1 MHLVIKNR
9 KDYFKLFQ
17 IISEESQIE
26 FVNIHLYLQ
35 FLNPSDILMLTEF
48 IIIQLQRV
56 KKVDLTVHNP
66 NVKKYLEAI
75 GIFEF
80 CTKNYSGSTEIKEIS
95 SYTAMP
101 IRRVNQENMNYYIDQ
116 TQKYF
121 QRYCHNKDLGVLNI
135 ALSELINNVYDHS
148 KSFVDSLVFSQFYP
162 GSNEIKIAVSD
173 LGLGIPKTV
182 NKYFS
187 EKGKNQVSQEEGI
200 RWALKINKT
209 TESMPHNAGRGLDTV
224 ASFVQANKGSW
235 ELLSDQIR
243 MQGNKKENIFTKNP
257 IDYFI
262 GTVIEITIKV
272 TNLEEQELINE
283 IDWDF

>member
-1 MHLVIKNR
+1 MELVIKNR
-9 KDYFKLFQ
+9 EDYSKLFQ
-17 IISEESQIE
+17 IISEDRQIE
-26 FVNIHLYLQ
+26 IVNIHLSLE
-35 FLNPSDILMLTEF
+35 FLAPSDILILTEF

-56 KKVDLTVHNP
+56 SKVDLTVYNSK
-66 NVKKYLEAI
+66 VKRYLEAI

-80 CTKNYSGSTEIKEIS
+80 CTKNYSESIEIKEIS

-101 IRRVNQENMNYYIDQ
+101 IRRVNRETMNYYIDQ

-121 QRYCHNKDLGVLNI
+121 QMYCHNKDLGVLNI

-148 KSFVDSLVFSQFYP
+148 ESLVDCLVFSQFYP
-162 GSNEIKIAVSD
+162 SSNEIKLAVSD
-173 LGLGIPKTV
+173 LGNGIPKTV
-182 NKYFS
+182 NKYFF
-187 EKGKNQVSQEEGI
+187 EKGKSHISQEESV

-209 TESMPHNAGRGLDTV
+209 TKSMPHNAGRGLDTV
-224 ASFVQANKGSW
+224 GSFVEANKGSW

-243 MQGNKKENIFTKNP
+243 MIGNENENIFTKNP

-272 TNLEEQELINE
+272 NNLEEQELINE

>member
-1 MHLVIKNR
+1 MDLVIKNR

-17 IISEESQIE
+17 IISEDKQIE
-26 FVNIHLYLQ
+26 IVNIHLTLK
-35 FLNPSDILMLTEF
+35 FLTPSDILILTEF

-56 KKVDLTVHNP
+56 NKVDLTVYDTK
-66 NVKKYLEAI
+66 VKKYLEAI

-80 CTKNYSGSTEIKEIS
+80 CTKNYSESIEIKQIS

-101 IRRVNQENMNYYIDQ
+101 IRRVNRETMNYYIDQ

-121 QRYCHNKDLGVLNI
+121 QMYCHNKDLGVLNI

-148 KSFVDSLVFSQFYP
+148 KSLVDCLVFSQFYP
-162 GSNEIKIAVSD
+162 SSNEIKIAVSD

-182 NKYFS
+182 NKYFF
-187 EKGKNQVSQEEGI
+187 EKDKKQVSQEESVK
-200 RWALKINKT
+200 WALKINKT

-224 ASFVQANKGSW
+224 ASFVAVNKGSW
-235 ELLSDQIR
+235 ELLSDEVQ
-243 MQGNKKENIFTKNP
+243 MKGNEKGNIFTKNP